1 MSIYKD
7 RLYQILTQHFPY
19 IWGQSSTRHHFRK
32 FLVWARLKSVCRKLL
47 LGPGS
52 NYYVPGGRKLLMW
65 ARGSNYYVEHFWAT
79 GSNYCVEN
87 PIWGH
92 RLKLLYKKL
101 LGWATGSNPCV
112 ENSFWATG
120 SNYCLLCKKLLCLAT
135 GSIFLVGNC
144 WFWARFKFL
153 WRKLL
158 VLGQAHILSR
168 KLVVLGQAPILSK
181 ELLVLGQAQIL
192 KWSRVC
198 PYTHLSTV
206 LRIGL
211 LIPPW
216 PEIYTPF
223 SVQSEYK
230 WLLYYR
236 PENGMWFVQNSS
248 QSLTWGR
255 VCRTLISVLIIG
267 FLVDSIAPLP

>member
-1 MSIYKD
+1 MFVFSFPPCPKQKASVILQRCSRLAEAAETGELLAGLSASTRAEAEAEFLLQTLEKEVVAELHTPWAVSVKKWRYTTAVPLPMSIYKD

-144 WFWARFKFL
+144 
-153 WRKLL
+153 
-158 VLGQAHILSR
+158 
-168 KLVVLGQAPILSK
+168 
-181 ELLVLGQAQIL
+181 
-192 KWSRVC
+192 
-198 PYTHLSTV
+198 
-206 LRIGL
+206 
-211 LIPPW
+211 
-216 PEIYTPF
+216 
-223 SVQSEYK
+223 
-230 WLLYYR
+230 
-236 PENGMWFVQNSS
+236 
-248 QSLTWGR
+248 
-255 VCRTLISVLIIG
+255 
-267 FLVDSIAPLP
+267 